1 MPQSRIDDQSFRRIL
16 FRNITLPLGAG
27 VVSAAV
33 FIAVFAYLLNA
44 MTLVEHSERV
54 IGNAQ
59 ELRKL
64 TVDMETGMRGY
75 LLTGEESFL
84 APFKLAKPK
93 ISTGL
98 NTLTELVSDN
108 PTQIDR
114 LRNIRAQQAQ
124 WERVAQDMIQMRNTG
139 GDYLSVVKAQRGK
152 IEFDELRALFQSFI
166 STEERLRM
174 DRNRD
179 ARSVTYITVV
189 GFLTISLV
197 LSGFLAWFGRKELM
211 RLSEAYNAA
220 LKEQG
225 THAERVQRQ
234 SWMRSGQSQMAEQ
247 GIGQLSTAA
256 LSTTLLHFL
265 ARYLDVVVGAMYV
278 REPDGLLRRT
288 AAFGFSADDEERGR
302 VIGPDEGVVG
312 QAAQMRRLIHLEN
325 LPSDYLKLSS
335 ALGSATPTQVVVVP
349 VTSDGRVNGVIEL
362 GFLHPVGE
370 KETEFLNLVA
380 DNIGTAIEATLAR
393 QRMQELLVET
403 QQLNEELQVQQEEL
417 RTANEEL
424 EEQSRVLEESQASLE
439 NQKAELEQTNEQ
451 LADQALALDQKNTA
465 LNDAQFQL
473 EERARDLER
482 ASQYKSQFLAN
493 MSHELRTPLNSS
505 LILAKLLSDNSQ
517 GNLNEEQVRFAQTI
531 YSAGND
537 LLNLINDILDISKVE
552 AGKLELNPEE
562 LRLQQVMEGLRRTFE
577 PLAQQKNLAFSL
589 VMAPGLP
596 DTIFTDCQ
604 RLEQIL
610 KNLLSNAL
618 KFTDQ
623 GSVTLR
629 VEPGANGQLRFAVTD
644 TGIGI
649 RADQHAAIFGAFQQA
664 DGTTSRKYGGTGLG
678 LSISRDLAVLLGGA
692 IALDSTVGQGST
704 FALTLPVQWSA
715 PPHRG
720 DTTLPSAPVGA
731 SPFVPAPVPSIPPA
745 AAQRAPAPASAQV
758 QRAFEDDREQQAP
771 PERRLLVI
779 EDEPAFARILYD
791 LAHEMDYRCLVAFA
805 ADEGLQMAEQY
816 QPTAILLDIRLPDR
830 SGLSV
835 LQLLKDNPRTRHI
848 PVHVVSA
855 SDAGEAALHMGA
867 IGFALKPTTRD
878 ELQEVFARLEQKF
891 TQKIKRILLVEDD
904 ARQRDS
910 VVQLISDEDIEI
922 KAVASGE
929 EALALLKDT
938 IFDCMIIDLK
948 LPDMQGNEL
957 LQRMSREEIA
967 SFPPVIVYTGRNLTR
982 AEEADLHKYSRSIII
997 KGARSPER
1005 LLDEVTLFLH
1015 KVESELSSERQTM
1028 LKTVRSRDRVFEG
1041 RRILLVDDDVRNIFA
1056 LTSALEQKGA
1066 IVEIGRNGFEAL
1078 EKLDKVQEID
1088 LVLMDVMMPG
1098 MDGLEA
1104 TRRIRADGRWNR
1116 LPIIAITAKA
1126 MKDDQEQ
1133 CLAAGA
1139 NDYLA
1144 KPIDLSRLY
1153 SLLRVWMPALD
1164 RI

>member
-1 MPQSRIDDQSFRRIL
+1 MPHTRIDDQSFRRIL

-27 VVSAAV
+27 IVSAAV

-44 MTLVEHSERV
+44 LTLVEHSERV
-54 IGNAQ
+54 VGNAQ
-59 ELRKL
+59 EMRKL
-64 TVDMETGMRGY
+64 AVDMETGMRGY

-84 APFKLAKPK
+84 APYKLARPK
-93 ISTGL
+93 FDTSL
-98 NTLTELVSDN
+98 KTLLELVADN
-108 PTQIDR
+108 PTQVDR

-124 WERVAQDMIQMRNTG
+124 WERAAQEMIDLRKTG
-139 GDYLSVVKAQRGK
+139 GDYLSTVRAQRGK
-152 IEFDELRALFQSFI
+152 IEFDELRSLFIAFI
-166 STEERLRM
+166 ADEDRLRAE
-174 DRNRD
+174 RNRD
-179 ARSVTYITVV
+179 AKSVTYITVV
-189 GFLTISLV
+189 GFLTVSLV

-211 RLSEAYNAA
+211 RLSDAYNEA

-225 THAERVQRQ
+225 KHAERVQRQ

-247 GIGQLSTAA
+247 GIGQMSTPALSTAM
-256 LSTTLLHFL
+256 LHFL

-288 AAFGFSADDEERGR
+288 AAFGFSAEDEERGR
-302 VIGPDEGVVG
+302 LLAPDEGVVG

-325 LPSDYLKLSS
+325 LPPDYLKLSS
-335 ALGSATPTQVVVVP
+335 ALGSATPTQVLVLP
-349 VTSDGRVNGVIEL
+349 VASDGRVNGVIEL

-451 LADQALALDQKNTA
+451 LAEQAVALDQKNTA
-465 LNDAQFQL
+465 LNDVQVQL

-505 LILAKLLSDNSQ
+505 LILAKLLADNSQ
-517 GNLNEEQVRFAQTI
+517 GNLDEEQVRFAQTI

-577 PLAQQKNLAFSL
+577 PLAQQKGLGFSL
-589 VMAPGLP
+589 VLAAGLP
-596 DTIFTDCQ
+596 DTVYTDCQ

-618 KFTDQ
+618 KFTDR
-623 GSVTLR
+623 GTVMLR
-629 VEPGANGQLRFAVTD
+629 VEPGPNGQVRFAVSD

-649 RADQHAAIFGAFQQA
+649 REDQHETIFGAFQQA

-678 LSISRDLAVLLGGA
+678 LSISRDLAMLLGGT
-692 IALDSTVGQGST
+692 ITLDSTVGQGST
-704 FALTLPVQWSA
+704 FTLTLPMQWSA
-715 PPHRG
+715 PPHRVSSS
-720 DTTLPSAPVGA
+720 LS
-731 SPFVPAPVPSIPPA
+731 PA
-745 AAQRAPAPASAQV
+745 AAPATLPVAPPAMPLASPPAGVPSPAPAPV
-758 QRAFEDDREQQAP
+758 QRAFEDDRDREAP

-867 IGFALKPTTRD
+867 VGFALKPTTRE
-878 ELQEVFARLEQKF
+878 ELREVFARLEQKF

-922 KAVASGE
+922 EAVASGE
-929 EALALLKDT
+929 EALALLEKT
-938 IFDCMIIDLK
+938 VFDCMIIDLK

-957 LQRMSREEIA
+957 LQRMAREEIA

-1056 LTSALEQKGA
+1056 LTSALEHKGA

-1078 EKLDKVQEID
+1078 EKLEQVQDID